1 MVPDQPQPALLFMPD
16 ISGFTQ
22 FVNETE
28 IVHSQHIIQEL
39 LEILIDSNH
48 LNLEVSEVEGDAIFF
63 YRLGNKP
70 DLQSLLQLA
79 EKMFTRFHQYL
90 KLYEHQRICP
100 CGACKTAV
108 DLSLKIVAHFGE
120 VTGISVRDH
129 QKLFGKD
136 VILIHRLLKN
146 NLDRKEYILFTD
158 QLVEKMEHENLPSW
172 YMPQQASEQY
182 DLGRIQF
189 YFSDLSELHKTIQIK
204 PPVYNFSSKTYVAF
218 SEEEIISV
226 SMEKIFET
234 ILDLQQ
240 HAKLIEGSKKIEA
253 PTDDSL
259 ARIGTKHYCLI
270 TRNNSVNITEY
281 VKVEDGN
288 IEMVEMNE
296 KGVAGYRYTLKK
308 ISPEQTKLS
317 IQMLVKNNPFFK
329 MAFSISMKSKMMKRF
344 REFFT
349 NLRGYLKKAETPELS
364 I

>member
-1 MVPDQPQPALLFMPD
+1 M
-16 ISGFTQ
+16 
-22 FVNETE
+22 
-28 IVHSQHIIQEL
+28 
-39 LEILIDSNH
+39 
-48 LNLEVSEVEGDAIFF
+48 
-63 YRLGNKP
+63 
-70 DLQSLLQLA
+70 
-79 EKMFTRFHQYL
+79 
-90 KLYEHQRICP
+90 
-100 CGACKTAV
+100 
-108 DLSLKIVAHFGE
+108 
-120 VTGISVRDH
+120 
-129 QKLFGKD
+129 
-136 VILIHRLLKN
+136 
-146 NLDRKEYILFTD
+146 
-158 QLVEKMEHENLPSW
+158 
-172 YMPQQASEQY
+172 
-182 DLGRIQF
+182 
-189 YFSDLSELHKTIQIK
+189 
-204 PPVYNFSSKTYVAF
+204 
-218 SEEEIISV
+218 
-226 SMEKIFET
+226 
-234 ILDLQQ
+234 
-240 HAKLIEGSKKIEA
+240 IEGSKKIEA